1 MTTIK
6 EIKEELEYA
15 PRAVWTS
22 TDSAGWCRYF
32 IIEGFSEP
40 KRKWDGTKS
49 ARKVLVRPVRVNETS
64 QPDGTTK
71 ATVALSECTYEL
83 TPQKVNYVTAKN
95 FFQFRKARIE
105 SAKKKDAFKM
115 EQAKELESFK
125 ILEGQVRE
133 LLTANGVEIKNR
145 WDVELIAPRGFGSYQ
160 LNIRIGIDAASALV
174 EALEVK

>member
-1 MTTIK
+1 MTSMK

-15 PRAVWTS
+15 PRAVWTASS
-22 TDSAGWCRYF
+22 TAGWCRYF
-32 IIEGFSEP
+32 IIEGFVEP

-49 ARKVLVRPVRVNETS
+49 ARKVLIRPVYVNETS
-64 QPDGTTK
+64 QPDGIIK
-71 ATVALSECTYEL
+71 VTVRLSEMTDEISL
-83 TPQKVNYVTAKN
+83 QRVNYVTAKN
-95 FFQFRKARIE
+95 FFEFRKRRIE
-105 SAKKKDAFKM
+105 LAKDKTVLKM

-145 WDVELIAPRGFGSYQ
+145 WDVELITPRGFGSYQ
-160 LNIRIGIDAASALV
+160 LNIRIGINAASALV